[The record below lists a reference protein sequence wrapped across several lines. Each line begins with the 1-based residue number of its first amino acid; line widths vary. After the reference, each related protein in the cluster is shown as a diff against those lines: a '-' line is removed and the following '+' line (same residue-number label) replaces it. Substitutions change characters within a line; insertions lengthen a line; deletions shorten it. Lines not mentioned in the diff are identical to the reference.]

1 MAICKGGDIV
11 LLNSFLLK
19 KEDRNPGDNRDS
31 INVPL
36 TLNTPSAQ
44 AENIAVSK
52 YGSHNSP

>member
-19 KEDRNPGDNRDS
+19 KEDRNPGYNRDS

-52 YGSHNSP
+52 